1 MKAFGGRDMRVAIGE
16 LQTRP
21 ERQGPLAWLPA
32 ALIGL
37 AALSMAAVAQAGA
50 GDAATAAGVFP
61 PWWSRA
67 TVLDAASQAGG
78 IVAVGGAPFV
88 VIIHSGSGPAA
99 PRLRA
104 AGALLS
110 LDAGLARLCGA

>member
-1 MKAFGGRDMRVAIGE
+1 MRVAIGE

-21 ERQGPLAWLPA
+21 ERQEPLAWLPA

-37 AALSMAAVAQAGA
+37 VALSIAAVAQAGA
-50 GDAATAAGVFP
+50 RDAATAAGVFP
-61 PWWSRA
+61 PWWSRSA
-67 TVLDAASQAGG
+67 VLDAASQAGG
-78 IVAVGGAPFV
+78 VVAVGGAPFI
-88 VIIHSGSGPAA
+88 VIIHSASGPAA

-104 AGALLS
+104 AGALVA